1 MSGYGLRIRDPA
13 TGDVIIDYTDSLTL
27 TLGRV
32 STTTAAGS
40 VTDAALAGGL
50 AWAVIEG
57 ADFDRFGKTITLPA
71 RGGTTISWTA
81 SNFSADII
89 YGLRS

>member
-1 MSGYGLRIRDPA
+1 MSGYGLRLRDPV
-13 TGDVIIDYTDSLTL
+13 TGDIVVDYTDSLTL
-27 TLGRV
+27 TLGKV
-32 STTTAAGS
+32 STTSASGS
-40 VTDAALAGGL
+40 VTNADLADGL

-57 ADFDRFGKTITLPA
+57 ADFDRFGKIITLPV